1 MDKDEARFQA
11 VRADHYLHWAALFGA
26 GILTGYHYGWLWGIA
41 TVVALWLIISATNAL
56 LIISTGNHFTWTV
69 LRANR
74 WGWVILVYGL
84 ILI

>member
-41 TVVALWLIISATNAL
+41 TVVALWLIISPE
-56 LIISTGNHFTWTV
+56 
-69 LRANR
+69 
-74 WGWVILVYGL
+74 
-84 ILI
+84 